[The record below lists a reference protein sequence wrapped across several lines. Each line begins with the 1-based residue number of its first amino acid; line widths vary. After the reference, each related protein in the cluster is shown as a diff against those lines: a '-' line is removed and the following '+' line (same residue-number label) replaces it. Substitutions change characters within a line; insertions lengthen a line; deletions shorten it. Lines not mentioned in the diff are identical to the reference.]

1 MTAASWLA
9 PCIDTSVPGIG
20 TGSGRTTAFMP
31 KCISLRTP
39 YLRSHSRE
47 GGLVCDLALGTR
59 PHGSCTLYYTWPMP
73 QVSIVSPIGNI
84 GNRPQERHTTLS
96 RIGGGGE
103 IGSTHTYVHV
113 GNPIPPPDKDPD
125 CSNEHA
131 QTTAA
136 PKPTRTSHLQ
146 TSNL

>member
-1 MTAASWLA
+1 
-9 PCIDTSVPGIG
+9 
-20 TGSGRTTAFMP
+20 
-31 KCISLRTP
+31 
-39 YLRSHSRE
+39 
-47 GGLVCDLALGTR
+47 VCDLALGTHT
-59 PHGSCTLYYTWPMP
+59 HGSCTLYYTWPMP
-73 QVSIVSPIGNI
+73 QVSIISPFGNI
-84 GNRPQERHTTLS
+84 GFSPPVERHTTLS

-103 IGSTHTYVHV
+103 TGSTHTYVHV